1 MQAKEARALRTAA
14 TTNNDDDGDD
24 DDTADP
30 DYTSFYRNFG
40 ILVEVRIQLRS
51 TARATDLSKLRRV
64 MGRKAP
70 PFASTG
76 RKRKGP
82 SFPLLSPCKHR
93 RIPAPA
99 QRTTGWASLPD
110 DIARQVA
117 TLVLKYDVVD
127 YIAFRCVCSGWRT
140 CAPTPRDPT
149 LRARSLRPV
158 GWVALCDGDAV
169 RPDDACQ
176 ITFFHCKTA
185 RSLRVHLPE
194 LQRHRIIGFTDGL
207 VILLH
212 RRDTTI
218 RVLHPFTRVVVDFPS
233 LVPVYH
239 QLIKNANC
247 LLRMNAAVCTSVSS
261 TTSIITVVAWFPW
274 TPVVV
279 SADAG
284 HPSWKVI
291 HNSMELLNTLP
302 FQGRL
307 YGFLKLS
314 RQIVQ
319 VYPPQPLGAAVV
331 AHVPQKFGNPY
342 FCNYYLVES
351 DGHMLLVVK
360 SSNAVGSDVEEW
372 QRYTFVIFKVDVGL
386 SRWKLFRISSI
397 CMDSQSFERPTTL
410 CQVHNAKERIHPSV
424 RPFTLADHLL
434 TYCNHREW
442 ATGLMFHEYYF
453 IPESFEELWKKI
465 GIQASE
471 SLKKRILF
479 NNLIPNVFN
488 VIMHQCG

>member
-1 MQAKEARALRTAA
+1 
-14 TTNNDDDGDD
+14 
-24 DDTADP
+24 
-30 DYTSFYRNFG
+30 
-40 ILVEVRIQLRS
+40 
-51 TARATDLSKLRRV
+51 
-64 MGRKAP
+64 MGRKKP
-70 PFASTG
+70 PFAPTG
-76 RKRKGP
+76 LKRKGP
-82 SFPLLSPCKHR
+82 SFPLPPPCKRR

-99 QRTTGWASLPD
+99 QPTTGWASLPD

-117 TLVLKYDVVD
+117 VLVLKYDVVD
-127 YIAFRCVCSGWRT
+127 YIAFRGVCSGWRT
-140 CAPTPRDPT
+140 CVPTPRDPT

-212 RRDTTI
+212 KRDTTI

-261 TTSIITVVAWFPW
+261 TTSITVVAWFPW

-284 HPSWKVI
+284 HLSWEVI
-291 HNSMELLNTLP
+291 HNSMDLLNTLP

-319 VYPPQPLGAAVV
+319 VYPPQPLGAVV
-331 AHVPQKFGNPY
+331 AHVPQKFGSPY

-372 QRYTFVIFKVDVGL
+372 QRYTFAIFKVDVSLG
-386 SRWKLFRISSI
+386 RWKLFRMSSLGNRALFICKDRCLSVSAKDLPSISSNSLYLSI
-397 CMDSQSFERPTTL
+397 PLPDPVVLHNLSNQSFERPTTL
-410 CQVHNAKERIHPSV
+410 CQVHNAKERIRSSV

-453 IPESFEELWKKI
+453 IPQSFEELWKKI
-465 GIQASE
+465 RIQASE
-471 SLKKRILF
+471 VRISR
-479 NNLIPNVFN
+479 
-488 VIMHQCG
+488 MRK